1 MLRVNVSIF
10 FITVCLS
17 GFAQGSID
25 LTPSFKKGE
34 EKKYSVRYTT
44 KSPAQA
50 PYQIFSSTKK
60 DIIIKVVDVR
70 NGGTMDLEW
79 VYANVIFTDSIPQ
92 FNPIM
97 DLINTLSKGLT
108 VKYTTDGSG
117 RIKSVTNYKEITT
130 VLNHRI
136 DSLISLMSR
145 DKSIASSLV
154 ESTKFQLQMM
164 LSTEQ
169 QIDQIVIGDVFKFH
183 EPYGNSFSTNANTLI
198 DASDPATDKYETRL
212 VSVKSNSCQLDGV
225 LIDSKRKGH
234 KSYDFQVPSYWLI
247 RHSYRLDTKAPMS
260 VHQSYEIKAVR
271 N

>member
-1 MLRVNVSIF
+1 MLRANASIF
-10 FITVCLS
+10 FIAVCLS
-17 GFAQGSID
+17 GFAQGAID
-25 LTPSFKKGE
+25 LIPSFKKGE

-70 NGGTMDLEW
+70 DGTMDLEW
-79 VYANVIFTDSIPQ
+79 TYTNVIFTDSIPQ

-97 DLINTLSKGLT
+97 DLINTLPKGLT
-108 VKYTTDGSG
+108 VKYTTDRSG
-117 RIKSVTNYKEITT
+117 RIKSVTNYKEIITA
-130 VLNHRI
+130 LNHRT

-183 EPYGNSFSTNANTLI
+183 EPYGNSFSTSANTLI
-198 DASDPATDKYETRL
+198 NASDPATDKYETRL
-212 VSVKSNSCQLDGV
+212 VSVKSASCQLDGV
-225 LIDSKRKGH
+225 LADSKRKGH
-234 KSYDFQVPSYWLI
+234 KSYEFQAPSYWLVKHI
-247 RHSYRLDTKAPMS
+247 YRLDTKDPMS
-260 VHQSYEIKAVR
+260 VHQSYEIKAIR